1 MKHLNS
7 LTAAAAL
14 LTVSIVGYA
23 ANPSSSSCKEIVS
36 SQQVFE
42 CSSFEKERADKAL
55 NDQYRSLLKRVS
67 SQYKSNQTLND
78 EYTQKIKESQRLWIK
93 LRDADCALETFQIEI
108 GTQAYEA
115 TLNNCAARM
124 SDERSEYLKHIAPN
138 L

>member
-7 LTAAAAL
+7 LIAAATL
-14 LTVSIVGYA
+14 LIASITGYA
-23 ANPSSSSCKEIVS
+23 ADPSSGSCKEIVS

-42 CSSFEKERADKAL
+42 CSTYEKARADQAL
-55 NDQYRSLLKRVS
+55 NHQYRSLLKRVN
-67 SQYKSNQTLND
+67 SQYKPNQTLSD
-78 EYTQKIKESQRLWIK
+78 EYIQKIKESQRLWIK

-115 TLNNCAARM
+115 TLNNCIARM
-124 SDERSEYLKHIAPN
+124 SDERSKYLEHIAPN